1 MTTGRPPVPGRPGGG
16 GTPAREA
23 RVARKTRTEEA
34 VMTYSLARPARLDLE
49 AFARVTGTHP
59 ELVRRLVALSVL
71 DAQRDASG
79 FLWFPPSQVR
89 AMARIRR
96 LRAGFALNYAAL
108 GLVVDLLDR
117 IAELETALRDRP
129 RVTGGSKWT

>member
-1 MTTGRPPVPGRPGGG
+1 MTTARPPAPGRPGGG
-16 GTPAREA
+16 GPPARKA
-23 RVARKTRTEEA
+23 RTARETRTEEV

-49 AFARVTGTHP
+49 SFAQATGTHP

-71 DAQRDASG
+71 DAQCDASG
-79 FLWFPPSQVR
+79 LLWFPPSQVR
-89 AMARIRR
+89 AMARIQR

-117 IAELETALRDRP
+117 IAELETALRDRS